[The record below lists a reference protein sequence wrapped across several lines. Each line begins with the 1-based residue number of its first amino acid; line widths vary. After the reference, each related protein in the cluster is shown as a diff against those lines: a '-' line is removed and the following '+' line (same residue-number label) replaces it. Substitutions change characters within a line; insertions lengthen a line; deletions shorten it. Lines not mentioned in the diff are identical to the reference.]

1 MSTPLTFKPIGV
13 IHSPWKEKFAV
24 PRQPG
29 LVSEA
34 RGELE
39 LYPDYSHPD
48 TIRGLEGFSFIWIL
62 FVFHQT
68 LDKGWHS
75 LVRPPRLGGNE
86 KVGIF
91 ASRST
96 YRPNAI
102 GMSLVELI
110 GIQIYQHQVRLELA
124 NLDLLEGTPV
134 LDIKPYLPYAEAKPE
149 AKAGYA
155 QSSPSGAMPV
165 VFSQLAQQQIN
176 QVESRHPR
184 LKQLIIQVLAQDP
197 RPAYRRNKLDSHH
210 YAVLLSD
217 FNIRWQISEGCTHV
231 ISIELMKTCFSTE

>member
-1 MSTPLTFKPIGV
+1 MSTPLTFNPIGV

-34 RGELE
+34 WGELA
-39 LYPDYSHPD
+39 LYPDYSHH
-48 TIRGLEGFSFIWIL
+48 TIRGLEGFSFIWII

-68 LDKGWHS
+68 MDKGWHS

-96 YRPNAI
+96 YRPNPI

-110 GIQIYQHQVRLELA
+110 GIKICQQQVRLQLA
-124 NLDLLEGTPV
+124 SLDLVEGTPV

-155 QSSPSGAMPV
+155 QSSPSADMPV
-165 VFSQLAQQQIN
+165 IFTQQAQQQLH
-176 QVESRHPR
+176 QVESQYPR
-184 LKQLIIQVLAQDP
+184 LRKLIVQVLAQDP
-197 RPAYRRNKLDSHH
+197 RPAYRRNEEDSRH

-217 FNIRWQISEGCTHV
+217 FNIRWQISTGCTHV
-231 ISIELMKTCFSTE
+231 ISIEPMKTCFSTK

>member
-1 MSTPLTFKPIGV
+1 MFSSFTFKPIGV

-29 LVSEA
+29 LVNEA
-34 RGELE
+34 GGELE

-48 TIRGLEGFSFIWIL
+48 VIRGLDGFSFIWII
-62 FVFHQT
+62 FTFHQT
-68 LDKGWHS
+68 MDKGWHS

-110 GIQIYQHQVRLELA
+110 GIKICQQQTRLQLGS
-124 NLDLLEGTPV
+124 LDLIEGTPV
-134 LDIKPYLPYAEAKPE
+134 LDIKPYLPYAEAKPN

-155 QSSPSGAMPV
+155 QASPNADMPV
-165 VFSQLAQQQIN
+165 IFTRQAEQQIH
-176 QVESRHPR
+176 QFQSRYPR
-184 LKQLIIQVLAQDP
+184 LRKLIVQVLAQDP
-197 RPAYRRNKLDSHH
+197 RPAYRRDKKDTHT

-217 FNIRWQISEGCTHV
+217 FNVRWQITDGATQV
-231 ISIELMKTCFSTE
+231 ISVEPIKTYFGAE